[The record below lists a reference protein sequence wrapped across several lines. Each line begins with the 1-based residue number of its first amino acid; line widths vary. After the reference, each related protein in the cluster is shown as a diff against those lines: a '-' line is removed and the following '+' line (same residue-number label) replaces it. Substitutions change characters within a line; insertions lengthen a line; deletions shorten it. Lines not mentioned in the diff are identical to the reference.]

1 MYWGYFI
8 PLSCCHKP
16 RHINHKHPACHL
28 PRAYLKK
35 SFLQYSLPSREKH
48 FSVKLHLHSQ
58 HCTHLTCQALSS
70 TLSRKRSRIGLS
82 QPAQWTMA
90 LGWAA
95 TPQLKHES
103 ELKSTVVQ
111 AKHGPI
117 ICFFL
122 HRKTDTSSLAGA
134 KKAKRGKKSV
144 LHRIRRK
151 NTQFNQHVTSCRL
164 LWSEESPPLASPNKM
179 LLGQRCHTTT
189 HARLSTIQRTWQ
201 RIHCSDAKRKE
212 NHTPKG
218 FWKRVCPRILDIQ
231 LLRCSGSVSQPVS
244 QSVCML
250 GCPVSSA
257 VVCVCWDTLAL
268 Q

>member
-103 ELKSTVVQ
+103 ELKSTVV
-111 AKHGPI
+111 AYRPSMD
-117 ICFFL
+117 
-122 HRKTDTSSLAGA
+122 RESASSFTEKQTRPLLQV
-134 KKAKRGKKSV
+134 KKK
-144 LHRIRRK
+144 
-151 NTQFNQHVTSCRL
+151 
-164 LWSEESPPLASPNKM
+164 
-179 LLGQRCHTTT
+179 
-189 HARLSTIQRTWQ
+189 
-201 RIHCSDAKRKE
+201 
-212 NHTPKG
+212 PKG
-218 FWKRVCPRILDIQ
+218 EKNQSFIG
-231 LLRCSGSVSQPVS
+231 SGGKTHNSTN
-244 QSVCML
+244 M
-250 GCPVSSA
+250 
-257 VVCVCWDTLAL
+257 
-268 Q
+268 